1 MKPMLAKKFD
11 DTIDPTGWLMSEKL
25 DGVRAIYHNA
35 HFTSR
40 TEKPFV
46 SPSAFS
52 DGFPHNVTLDGELWK
67 GRGLF
72 NETSGQVRRKT
83 NQDWSGM
90 QYMVFDAP
98 KLSGTFEQ
106 VLVDLLDLL
115 EAPTLIIVEQTVC
128 LGLDHL
134 REYEEKIIAL
144 GGEGVMLRNPWSCYM
159 EGKRSSNVLKV
170 KRFHS
175 DEAVVTGYQPG
186 LGKHEGRVGAL
197 VCGYN
202 GKTIYLG
209 TGLTDAEREHP
220 PAVGST
226 VTFKYF
232 EMSDN
237 IPRFPV
243 FIGVRDY
250 E

>member
-11 DTIDPTGWLMSEKL
+11 GSTDPTGWLMSEKL
-25 DGVRAIYHNA
+25 DGVRAIYYNGV
-35 HFTSR
+35 FTSR
-40 TEKPFV
+40 NEKLFV
-46 SPSAFS
+46 SPFIFS
-52 DGFPHNVTLDGELWK
+52 DGFPHGVMLDGELWR

-72 NETSGQVRRKT
+72 NETSGQVRRKF

-90 QYMVFDAP
+90 RYMVFDAP

-106 VLVDLLDLL
+106 ILL
-115 EAPTLIIVEQTVC
+115 ELLALPEAITLTIVEQTTC
-128 LGLDHL
+128 QGLEHL

-144 GGEGVMLRNPWSCYM
+144 GGEGVMLRNPWSCYV

-175 DEAVVTGYQPG
+175 DEAIVTGYEPG
-186 LGKHEGRVGAL
+186 KGKHKGRMGAL
-197 VCGYN
+197 ICDCKGMRTV
-202 GKTIYLG
+202 IG
-209 TGLTDAEREHP
+209 TGFTDTQREQP
-220 PAVGST
+220 PKVGSV

-232 EMSDN
+232 EKSE
-237 IPRFPV
+237 IAPRFPV
-243 FIGVRDY
+243 YVGVRDY

>member
-11 DTIDPTGWLMSEKL
+11 ESIDPTGWLMSEKL
-25 DGVRAIYHNA
+25 DGVRAIYYNA

-46 SPSAFS
+46 SPPVFS
-52 DGFPHNVTLDGELWK
+52 DGFPHNVVLDGELWK

-83 NQDWSGM
+83 KQDWSGM
-90 QYMVFDAP
+90 RYMVFDAP
-98 KLSGTFEQ
+98 QISGTFEQ
-106 VLVDLLDLL
+106 ILLDLLDLRA
-115 EAPTLIIVEQTVC
+115 APTLTIVQQTVC
-128 LGLDHL
+128 LDLDHL
-134 REYEEKIIAL
+134 REYEEKIISL
-144 GGEGVMLRNPWSCYM
+144 GGEGVMLRNPWSCYT
-159 EGKRSSNVLKV
+159 EGKRSSNILKV

-175 DEAVVTGYQPG
+175 DEATVTGYQPG
-186 LGKHEGRVGAL
+186 LGKHEGRLGAL
-197 VCGYN
+197 ICEYK
-202 GKTIYLG
+202 GKQIFLG
-209 TGLTDAEREHP
+209 TGFTDTERENP
-220 PAVGST
+220 PDVGVI

-232 EMSDN
+232 EMSDS

-243 FIGVRDY
+243 YIGVRDY